1 MPTPIICLSES
12 LRQFAESF
20 RGCFSQRQLKY
31 FVTVLLGLVEC
42 QERRT
47 LSGLLRRV
55 AARVSL
61 PGLSR
66 FLSKWPWSE
75 SELAAMWQAR
85 FRARAAQLV
94 QAEHARQRAEQ
105 PKRRGHSK
113 ATEVTGSLII
123 DDSTH
128 AKPKGRKMKGLGLHH
143 STTEKRRVK
152 GHSLFSGFYELLG
165 QRCPLAPQMYR
176 QKATCEAEGV
186 PFQSKIDMAVEQ
198 IQTFQPIEGTH
209 THVLI
214 DSWYH
219 CKRVRRAAQERGW
232 DVSGGLKS
240 NRKMQIIEADGV
252 RRCLNLTKYAAGL
265 GQDDFEPVVWPSQQG
280 GRAIYA
286 HIVRTKIRKLGAC
299 QVLITR
305 ESLDEP
311 LEQVRYWGTTL
322 LDADIQTVV
331 NVLAIRWGIEVM
343 FEDNKDLP
351 GSDHYQLL
359 SDKAI
364 LRFWTLLACVSVFLD
379 EQHARMQAAQ
389 LESHVTWGDAR
400 RAIQDMHQR
409 NLLSWIYQ
417 QFWARTTP
425 TEVYA
430 LLKANSV

>member
-1 MPTPIICLSES
+1 MPTPIICLSEP
-12 LRQFAESF
+12 LRQFTKSF
-20 RGCFSQRQLKY
+20 RGCFSQRQWKY

-47 LSGLLRRV
+47 LSGLLRRI
-55 AARVSL
+55 AAQVSL
-61 PGLSR
+61 SGLSR

-75 SELAAMWQAR
+75 SKLAAMWQAR
-85 FRARAAQLV
+85 FRGQMAPLV
-94 QAEHARQRAEQ
+94 QAEHDRQRAEQ
-105 PKRRGHSK
+105 PKRRGRPE
-113 ATEVTGSLII
+113 ATVVTGYLSI

-128 AKPKGRKMKGLGLHH
+128 EKPKGRKMKGLGLHH

-165 QRCPLAPQMYR
+165 RRCPLAPQMYR
-176 QKATCEAEGV
+176 QKATCKAEGM

-198 IQTFQPIEGTH
+198 IRNFQPVEGTH
-209 THVLI
+209 THVLM

-219 CKRVRRAAQERGW
+219 CKQVRRAAQKRGW

-252 RRCLNLTKYAAGL
+252 RRWVSLTEYAACL
-265 GQDDFEPVVWPSQQG
+265 SRNDFEPVVWPSQQG
-280 GRAIYA
+280 GRVIYA
-286 HIVRTKIRKLGAC
+286 HIVRTKVRKLGAC

-305 ESLDEP
+305 ESLDGP
-311 LEQVRYWGTTL
+311 VEQVRYWGTTL
-322 LDADIQTVV
+322 LDADAQAVV

-343 FEDNKDLP
+343 FEDNKDLL

-364 LRFWTLLACVSVFLD
+364 LRFWTLIACISVFLD
-379 EQHARMQAAQ
+379 EQRAQIQAD

-400 RAIQDMHQR
+400 RAVHDMHQH

-417 QFWARTTP
+417 HFQAGATP
-425 TEVYA
+425 TDVYA
-430 LLKANSV
+430 LLNANSV

>member
-1 MPTPIICLSES
+1 MPTPIICFSES

-20 RGCFSQRQLKY
+20 CGCFSQRQLKY

-55 AARVSL
+55 AAQVSL
-61 PGLSR
+61 SGLSR
-66 FLSKWPWSE
+66 FLSRWPWSE

-85 FRARAAQLV
+85 FRGQMAPLV
-94 QAEHARQRAEQ
+94 QAEHDRQRAEQ
-105 PKRRGHSK
+105 PKRRGRPE
-113 ATEVTGSLII
+113 ATVVTGYLSI

-128 AKPKGRKMKGLGLHH
+128 HKPKGRKMKGLGLHH

-152 GHSLFSGFYELLG
+152 GHSLFSGLYELLRR
-165 QRCPLAPQMYR
+165 RCPLAPQMYR
-176 QKATCEAEGV
+176 QKATCKAEGI

-198 IQTFQPIEGTH
+198 IQNFQPVEGTH
-209 THVLI
+209 THALM
-214 DSWYH
+214 DCWYH
-219 CKRVRRAAQERGW
+219 CKQVRRAAQKRGW

-252 RRCLNLTKYAAGL
+252 RRWVSLTEYAAGL
-265 GQDDFEPVVWPSQQG
+265 SRNDFEPVVWPSQQG
-280 GRAIYA
+280 GRVIYA
-286 HIVRTKIRKLGAC
+286 HIVRTKVRKLGAC

-305 ESLDEP
+305 ESLDRP

-322 LDADIQTVV
+322 LDADAQAVV

-343 FEDNKDLP
+343 FEDNKDLL

-364 LRFWTLLACVSVFLD
+364 LRFWTLIACISVFLD
-379 EQHARMQAAQ
+379 EQRAQ
-389 LESHVTWGDAR
+389 IEGAMESHVTWGDAR
-400 RAIQDMHQR
+400 RAVHDIHQR

-417 QFWARTTP
+417 QFWAGATP
-425 TEVYA
+425 TDVYA
-430 LLKANSV
+430 SLNANSV